1 MSFIFDL
8 NDLYEDNVLIDG
20 GAGVEMDFGSNFNMT
35 STLNPNATRNPFDGL
50 ELVQLDSSFVEAMLD
65 RGIPVGEGSASAFTG
80 QPGVFATNAIP
91 GLTAPTSNF
100 GFDFFVDNGGN
111 DELNDFIPLVV
122 EVATAAM
129 EYLGQFLVGADG
141 ASIEVGIS
149 LVQQG
154 PSVLASAG
162 AAALFFGGQVDGVQE
177 ILTGTQIEMVT
188 GQDPNG
194 DAVDIFV
201 NINTDFLT
209 QPSAFFGTDP
219 DRVVPA
225 GSLDYV
231 SILVHELLHGFGFF
245 SFRDNS
251 GEDVIFNGGPIES
264 TYGLSVDFE
273 DIGEDFLSATYDG
286 ANVVDVYGTE
296 VQLETTFNSGG
307 SDVSHFALFNPDG
320 SIADTA
326 IALMNPASNRG
337 DVAEIGLLEL
347 AVLQDLFYTVIIPE
361 DTPLVN
367 EFDGLPF
374 TPTVASPTFIG
385 FGGGSA
391 GINVV
396 LDAESLFFSLP
407 GSVGI
412 EVTTLDGTSITDRI
426 QVPADASAVGF
437 AFTEEMLRAIV
448 ETDIAAV
455 DVRLFNGAQ
464 LDVDSNETT
473 RLTFIADLDMG
484 TDGDDVME
492 NTFNLPSI
500 YFAGTGNDIM
510 RGSTGVDIFYGEDG
524 DDTLVGRGGDDG
536 LNGGAGDDYLGGGGG
551 DDTLNGGAGDDRL
564 FAGSGNDTAFGGE
577 GDDVVDGGG
586 FDDFVDGGAGDDVVR
601 GGTGNDTAL
610 GGDGD
615 DFVSGGA
622 GDDFVDG
629 GAGDDDLLG
638 GSGNDTVVGGDGNDE
653 MDGQAGDDSL
663 FGEAGDDSLLGGNG
677 DDTLAGGDGDDMLN
691 GQVGDDS
698 LFGEAGND
706 MILGEDGDDF
716 ASGGDGDDTLGGG
729 SGNDTLSG
737 DDGDD
742 FIQGGL
748 GDDSLSGGDGA
759 DRLNGGS
766 GNDILD
772 GGTGDD
778 ILLGGGRDDSLTGGE
793 GDDLLNGQS
802 GNDTLNGGAGQD
814 TLTGG
819 AGADVFVA
827 SQGNGVD
834 IITDFE
840 DGTDMIDLSD
850 FTEAEIQ
857 GALDG
862 AFVLDGNLILALG
875 GGVAVVLEGV
885 DIADITA
892 DDIIGLDAD
901 DGMMLV

>member
-1 MSFIFDL
+1 MSFMFDL

-20 GAGVEMDFGSNFNMT
+20 GASVEMDFGTNFNMT

-80 QPGVFATNAIP
+80 QPGIFATNAVP

-111 DELNDFIPLVV
+111 EELNDFIPLVI

-194 DAVDIFV
+194 DDVDIFV

-326 IALMNPASNRG
+326 IALMNPAANRG
-337 DVAEIGLLEL
+337 DVGELGLLEL

-391 GINVV
+391 GINIV
-396 LDAESLFFSLP
+396 LDAESLFFTLP

-426 QVPADASAVGF
+426 QVPADAVSLPF
-437 AFTEEMLRAIV
+437 AFTEDMLRAIV

-464 LDVDSNETT
+464 LELESTETT

-500 YFAGTGNDIM
+500 YFAGTGDDIM

-536 LNGGAGDDYLGGGGG
+536 LFGGEGDDYLGGGGG
-551 DDTLNGGAGDDRL
+551 DDTLEGGSGDDRL
-564 FAGSGNDTAFGGE
+564 FAGSGNDVALGGE

-586 FDDFVDGGAGDDVVR
+586 FDDFVDGGVGDDVVR
-601 GGTGNDTAL
+601 GGEGNDTVL

-615 DFVSGGA
+615 DFVGGGD

-629 GAGDDDLLG
+629 GAGDDTVLGGQGNDLVAGGDGNDTIDGQAGDDNIFGQAGDDVIMGGNGDDTVSGGDGRDMIGGGSGDDTLSGDAGSDVISGGTGDDSLFGGEGNDRLLG
-638 GSGNDTVVGGDGNDE
+638 GSGNDTLDGGAGDDEMRGGGRDDVLNGGDGRDR
-653 MDGQAGDDSL
+653 L
-663 FGEAGDDSLLGGNG
+663 FGEAGSDILDGG
-677 DDTLAGGDGDDMLN
+677 AGTDN
-691 GQVGDDS
+691 
-698 LFGEAGND
+698 LF
-706 MILGEDGDDF
+706 
-716 ASGGDGDDTLGGG
+716 
-729 SGNDTLSG
+729 
-737 DDGDD
+737 
-742 FIQGGL
+742 
-748 GDDSLSGGDGA
+748 GGDGA
-759 DRLNGGS
+759 DIFQFSR
-766 GNDILD
+766 GNEI
-772 GGTGDD
+772 
-778 ILLGGGRDDSLTGGE
+778 
-793 GDDLLNGQS
+793 
-802 GNDTLNGGAGQD
+802 
-814 TLTGG
+814 
-819 AGADVFVA
+819 
-827 SQGNGVD
+827 D
-834 IITDFE
+834 IIRDFE
-840 DGTDMIDLSD
+840 DGTDMLDLSD
-850 FTEAEIQ
+850 FSDAEIQ
-857 GALDG
+857 AALDG
-862 AFVLDGNLILALG
+862 AIVSAAGDARLTFGNGDVIIL
-875 GGVAVVLEGV
+875 V
-885 DIADITA
+885 DIDPNDIDA
-892 DDIIGLDAD
+892 DDILNFDGVD
-901 DGMMLV
+901 DMMAV